1 MAASLPVPGDRKAS
15 AAMCAAPSPRLFVMR
30 TGTAAVHMRC
40 MTKKREDLDMTAIV
54 DAAFNSLLESKGLTR
69 TLGPDVL
76 SAGKIEQLKRSMI
89 QPIWH
94 AIPAIIAALEE
105 KPVETDEEIL
115 AGFNV
120 PDSLDGLLS

>member
-1 MAASLPVPGDRKAS
+1 
-15 AAMCAAPSPRLFVMR
+15 
-30 TGTAAVHMRC
+30 
-40 MTKKREDLDMTAIV
+40 MTAIV

>member
-1 MAASLPVPGDRKAS
+1 
-15 AAMCAAPSPRLFVMR
+15 
-30 TGTAAVHMRC
+30 